1 MVPGEVSGFGKLK
14 PMSEADPNVG
24 SPEAE
29 LPLPPATFD
38 FFVLSLKYQAEVA
51 MGLYWHGDEKDRP
64 EVDLRVARHTIDM
77 LSMLQDKTRG
87 NLNLEEQRLI
97 ENSLTELRFRY
108 VQANEAGD
116 KPRVTLA

>member
-1 MVPGEVSGFGKLK
+1 
-14 PMSEADPNVG
+14 MSEADPNVG

-29 LPLPPATFD
+29 FPLPPATFD

-87 NLNLEEQRLI
+87 NLSLEEQRLI

-108 VQANEAGD
+108 VQANEAAD